1 MDYYLAVDIGAS
13 GGRHILGSL
22 ENGILKTEEV
32 YRFDNGM
39 EKREG
44 HLVWNMESLY
54 GNIIEGMKRCR
65 QIGKTP
71 TYMGIDT
78 WAVDYVLLDK
88 DDKVLGEAY
97 GYRDHRTDGM
107 DKAVYSKASQE
118 ELYKRTGIQKQI
130 FNTIFQLMA
139 HKKKEPD
146 ILDKAEH
153 MLMIPDYLNF
163 LLTGVKHTEYTNA
176 TTTGLVAAKSGDWDL
191 ELIDRFG
198 FPRKIFKPIVKPGA
212 RVGSLRQNIA
222 DEVGYNLSVMLP
234 ATHDTASAVL
244 SVPYD
249 GDGIYIS
256 SGTWSLM
263 GIERKEADL
272 RPLSLNRNITNEG
285 GFGDTFRYLKNIMG
299 LWMIQSVR
307 NELGRKY
314 SFGELCDMAEKE
326 EEFQGFVDVNDE
338 SFLSPD
344 SMIRAVKEYCI
355 KNNSGNIPE
364 TPGQLA
370 KTIYYSLSISY
381 RDTVREL
388 EEQSEKIYPSIYIV
402 GGGCNADYL
411 NRLTAIATGKKVY
424 AGPTEATAIGNIMAQ
439 MIGTG
444 LVKNMTE
451 GRRIIYNSAEIRQY
465 LPN

>member
-13 GGRHILGSL
+13 SGRHILGWL
-22 ENGILKTEEV
+22 ENGILRTEEV

-39 EKREG
+39 EKKDG
-44 HLVWNMESLY
+44 HLIWNIENLY
-54 GNIIEGMKRCR
+54 NHIIEGMKKCR

-71 TYMGIDT
+71 AYMGIDT

-88 DDKVLGEAY
+88 EDNVLGAAY

-107 DKAVYSKASQE
+107 DKVVYAKASQE
-118 ELYKRTGIQKQI
+118 ELYLRTGIQKQI
-130 FNTIFQLMA
+130 FNTIFQLTA
-139 HKKKEPD
+139 HKEKEPD
-146 ILDKAEH
+146 ILSRAEH

-163 LLTGVKHTEYTNA
+163 LLTGVKQTEYTNA

-191 ELIDRFG
+191 ELIDRLG
-198 FPRKIFKPIVKPGA
+198 LPKKIFKPIVKPGT
-212 RVGSLRQNIA
+212 RVGSLKQNIVNQ
-222 DEVGYNLSVMLP
+222 VGYNLSVMLP

-263 GIERKEADL
+263 GIELEKADC
-272 RPLSLNRNITNEG
+272 RPLSLNSNMTNEG

-307 NELGRKY
+307 NELGRKFT
-314 SFGELCDMAEKE
+314 FGQLCDMAEKE
-326 EEFQGFVDVNDE
+326 KDFHALVNVNDE
-338 SFLSPD
+338 SFLSPE
-344 SMIRAVKEYCI
+344 SMIEAVKEYCI
-355 KNNSGNIPE
+355 QHNSDNIPD

-370 KTIYYSLSISY
+370 KTIYHSLSISY
-381 RDTVREL
+381 RDTVREI
-388 EEQSEKIYPSIYIV
+388 EELSGRKFTSIYIV

-411 NRLTAIATGKKVY
+411 NRITAETTGKNVY
-424 AGPTEATAIGNIMAQ
+424 AGPAEATAIGNIIAQ

-444 LVKNMTE
+444 LVKNKIE
-451 GRRIIYNSAEIRQY
+451 GRRIIYNSVDIKQY
-465 LPN
+465 GLN

>member
-44 HLVWNMESLY
+44 HLVWNIEGLY
-54 GNIIEGMKRCR
+54 RSIIEGMKKCR

-88 DDKVLGEAY
+88 EDKVLGDAY

-107 DKAVYSKASQE
+107 DKAVYVKASQE

-163 LLTGVKHTEYTNA
+163 LLTGVMHTEYTNA

-191 ELIDRFG
+191 ELIDRLG
-198 FPRKIFKPIVKPGA
+198 FPRKIFKPIVKPGT

-263 GIERKEADL
+263 GIERKEADC

-326 EEFQGFVDVNDE
+326 EDFHGFVDVNDE

-355 KNNSGNIPE
+355 KNNSDNIPE

-370 KTIYYSLSISY
+370 KTIYHSLSISY

-388 EEQSEKIYPSIYIV
+388 EEQSEKIYSSIYIV

-411 NRLTAIATGKKVY
+411 NRLTAAATGKKVY

-444 LVKNMTE
+444 LVKNMAE
-451 GRRIIYNSAEIRQY
+451 GRRIIYNSTEIRQY

>member
-13 GGRHILGSL
+13 SGRHVLGWL

-39 EKREG
+39 EKRDG
-44 HLVWNMESLY
+44 HLCWNIDSLY
-54 GNIIEGMKRCR
+54 NHITEGMIKCR

-71 TYMGIDT
+71 AYMGIDT

-88 DDKVLGEAY
+88 DDNVLGNTY

-107 DKAVYSKASQE
+107 DKVVYGKASQE
-118 ELYKRTGIQKQI
+118 ELYLRTGIQKQI

-139 HKKKEPD
+139 HREKEPY
-146 ILDKAEH
+146 ILNKAEH

-163 LLTGVKHTEYTNA
+163 LLTGVKQTEYTNA
-176 TTTGLVAAKSGDWDL
+176 TTTGLVAAKSGNWDL
-191 ELIDRFG
+191 ELIDRLG
-198 FPRKIFKPIVKPGA
+198 LPKKIFKPIVKPGT
-212 RVGSLRQNIA
+212 RVGSLRQDIA
-222 DEVGYNLSVMLP
+222 RQVGYNLSVMLP

-263 GIERKEADL
+263 GTERTQADC
-272 RPLSLNRNITNEG
+272 RIVSLNSNMTNEG

-307 NELGRKY
+307 NELGRKHT
-314 SFGELCDMAEKE
+314 FGELCDMAEE
-326 EEFQGFVDVNDE
+326 EKDFSALVDVNDE

-344 SMIRAVKEYCI
+344 SMINAVKEYC
-355 KNNSGNIPE
+355 KSHNCHDIPQ
-364 TPGQLA
+364 TAGQLA
-370 KTIYYSLSISY
+370 KTIYESLAASY
-381 RDTVREL
+381 GETVKEL
-388 EEQSEKIYPSIYIV
+388 EMLCGRSFSSIYIV
-402 GGGCNADYL
+402 GGGSNADYL
-411 NRLTAIATGKKVY
+411 NRLTARATGKTVY
-424 AGPTEATAIGNIMAQ
+424 AGPAEATAIGNIMAQ
-439 MIGTG
+439 MIGAG
-444 LVKNMTE
+444 LVKTTAE
-451 GRRIIYNSAEIRQY
+451 GRKIIFNSTDIKKY
-465 LPN
+465 

>member
-13 GGRHILGSL
+13 GGRHILGWL
-22 ENGILKTEEV
+22 ENGILRTEEV

-39 EKREG
+39 EKRNG
-44 HLVWNMESLY
+44 HLCWNIESLY
-54 GNIIEGMKRCR
+54 SNIIEGMKKCR
-65 QIGKTP
+65 QVGKAP
-71 TYMGIDT
+71 AYMGIDT

-88 DDKVLGEAY
+88 EDKVLGEAY
-97 GYRDHRTDGM
+97 GYRDHRTDEM
-107 DKAVYSKASQE
+107 DKAVYAKASQE

-146 ILDKAEH
+146 ILDRAEH

-163 LLTGVKHTEYTNA
+163 LLTGVKQTEYTNA
-176 TTTGLVAAKSGDWDL
+176 TTTGLVAAKSGDWDF
-191 ELIDRFG
+191 ELIDRLG
-198 FPRKIFKPIVKPGA
+198 FPRKIFKTIVKPGA
-212 RVGSLRQNIA
+212 RVGSLRQHIA
-222 DEVGYNLSVMLP
+222 DEVGFNLSVMLP

-263 GIERKEADL
+263 GIERNEADC

-314 SFGELCDMAEKE
+314 SFEELCSMAEKE
-326 EEFQGFVDVNDE
+326 KDFHGFVDVNDE

-344 SMIRAVKEYCI
+344 SMTEAVKDYCV
-355 KNNSGNIPE
+355 KNNSDSIPE

-388 EEQSEKIYPSIYIV
+388 EELNGKKYSSVYIV

-411 NRLTAIATGKKVY
+411 NRLTAAATGKNVY
-424 AGPTEATAIGNIMAQ
+424 AGPAEATATGNIMAQ

-444 LVKNMTE
+444 LVKNKAE
-451 GRRIIYNSAEIRQY
+451 GRRIIYNSTEIRQY

>member
-13 GGRHILGSL
+13 GGRHILGRL
-22 ENGILKTEEV
+22 EDGILKTEEV

-39 EKREG
+39 EKKDG
-44 HLVWNMESLY
+44 HLCWNMEGLFD
-54 GNIIEGMKRCR
+54 NIIKGMKICS
-65 QIGKTP
+65 QIGKIP

-78 WAVDYVLLDK
+78 WAVDYVLLDRE
-88 DDKVLGEAY
+88 DKRLGASY
-97 GYRDHRTDGM
+97 GYRDNRTDGM
-107 DKAVYSKASQE
+107 DMAVYKKASQE
-118 ELYKRTGIQKQI
+118 ELYERTGIQKQI

-139 HKKKEPD
+139 HKEKEPN
-146 ILDKAEH
+146 ILEKAEH

-163 LLTGVKHTEYTNA
+163 LLTGVKQTEYTNA
-176 TTTGLVAAKSGDWDL
+176 TTTGLVAAKSGDWDM
-191 ELIDRFG
+191 ELIDRLG
-198 FPRKIFKPIVKPGA
+198 YPRRIFKPIVKPGT

-249 GDGIYIS
+249 GDGIYLS

-263 GIERKEADL
+263 GIERGKADCGTV
-272 RPLSLNRNITNEG
+272 SLDRNLTNEG

-314 SFGELCDMAEKE
+314 SFGELCDMAENEKD
-326 EEFQGFVDVNDE
+326 FQGFVDVDDE

-344 SMIRAVKEYCI
+344 SMTEAVKKYC
-355 KNNSGNIPE
+355 KEHMGNVPE

-370 KTIYYSLSISY
+370 KTIYHSLSISY
-381 RDTVREL
+381 RETVREL
-388 EEQSEKIYPSIYIV
+388 EELTGRTYPSIYIV

-411 NRLTAIATGKKVY
+411 NRLTAKATGKNVY
-424 AGPTEATAIGNIMAQ
+424 AGPTEATAIGNITAQ

-444 LVKNMTE
+444 LVKNKNE
-451 GRRIIYNSAEIRQY
+451 GRKIIYNSTEIKRY
-465 LPN
+465 FPG